1 MKNNIKNKVVW
12 ITGASSGI
20 GEALAYEFIKREA
33 TVILSSRRKSELE
46 RVKYESLYPEKCYVY
61 PFDVTNSEEI
71 EKVSREVF
79 RNVGNVD
86 ILINN
91 SGISQRSLVEETPVD
106 IDREVMEVNYFGAVT
121 LTKNVLPEMLKHQG
135 GHIVVI
141 SSVVGKFG
149 YPMRSAYS
157 ASKHALHG
165 FFESLYTELKQKNIE
180 VTIVFPGRIRTNIS
194 KNAITK
200 TGKPH
205 GIMDPGQEKGMDP
218 TVCATKIIYAIRKK
232 KFELFVGGKEVF
244 MLFFRKYI
252 PVLFFR
258 IAEKISPN

>member
-1 MKNNIKNKVVW
+1 MKKEIKNKIVW

-20 GEALAYEFIKREA
+20 GEALAYEFNKREA
-33 TVILSSRRKSELE
+33 TVILSSRRKNELQ
-46 RVKYESLYPEKCYVY
+46 RVKHESLYPEKCYVC
-61 PFDVTNSEEI
+61 PFDVTDPEE
-71 EKVSREVF
+71 VGMVCREVLQK
-79 RNVGNVD
+79 VGKVD

-91 SGISQRSLVEETPVD
+91 SGISQRSLVEETPVE
-106 IDREVMEVNYFGAVT
+106 IDRKVMEVNYFGAVT
-121 LTKNVLPEMLKHQG
+121 LTKNLLPEMLKQQG

-165 FFESLYTELKQKNIE
+165 FFESLYTELKRKNID
-180 VTIVFPGRIRTNIS
+180 VTIIFPGRIRTNIS

-200 TGKPH
+200 TGEPH
-205 GIMDPGQEKGMDP
+205 GVMDPGQEKGMDP
-218 TVCATKIIYAIRKK
+218 TVCANKIITAIRKR
-232 KFELFVGGKEVF
+232 KFELFVGGKEGF

-252 PVLFFR
+252 PSLFFR
-258 IAEKISPN
+258 IAEKISPT